1 MRTDAIELEESRLV
15 KSGENTFP
23 VLHER
28 HRAFPAVFE
37 NRNHKRILDV
47 ASGVGYVAKRIR
59 DNYSGKIFCNDISP
73 TALKALT
80 KANIPA
86 LSYTIDSE
94 KPCFPFAEGTFD
106 AVIALA
112 TIEHLIYIDNFVTEI
127 NRILKPDGC
136 LYLSAPNYAGIIYLL
151 NILLTGKT
159 FHDPLTEDS
168 RYEFYA
174 HVRYF
179 TYRTMAEYT
188 NKFNF
193 KLDTVYLPLPKE
205 SSHYLAMYKSSRGK
219 ALAFKYLMYLSYKF
233 SPRWASE
240 PILCLQKR
248 SGPVDIRKVR
258 KVILD

>member
-94 KPCFPFAEGTFD
+94 NHVF
-106 AVIALA
+106 
-112 TIEHLIYIDNFVTEI
+112 HL
-127 NRILKPDGC
+127 LKVP
-136 LYLSAPNYAGIIYLL
+136 LMQSLL
-151 NILLTGKT
+151 
-159 FHDPLTEDS
+159 
-168 RYEFYA
+168 
-174 HVRYF
+174 
-179 TYRTMAEYT
+179 
-188 NKFNF
+188 
-193 KLDTVYLPLPKE
+193 
-205 SSHYLAMYKSSRGK
+205 
-219 ALAFKYLMYLSYKF
+219 
-233 SPRWASE
+233 
-240 PILCLQKR
+240 
-248 SGPVDIRKVR
+248 
-258 KVILD
+258 